1 MRALRIGIDIGGTF
15 TDAALVDGETGAVRV
30 VKVLTTPEDPAKGFM
45 TALERGLAECAA
57 GGRDVAA
64 VVHATT
70 VATNAIIEGKTARVG
85 MLVTRGFRDILE
97 IGRQIR
103 SRLYDV
109 HLQKPAPL
117 VPRRFSLEVG
127 ERLDHEG
134 RVLTPLDLD
143 EVRRAARRLR
153 AEGVEAVVVC
163 LLHSY
168 LNPAHE
174 RAVAAVLREEV
185 PDAFLSVSSD
195 VCPEFREYLR
205 ASTAAVNAAVMPIV
219 SRYVDALESRLHAL
233 GAVAPFYV
241 MQSNGGVMTSASA
254 KARPVYAKAR
264 PVYMVESGPAA
275 GVIAAGAI
283 AAPYGHRNVMSF
295 DMGGTTAKVGLIQDG
310 RLRLSTEIEVGAQSV
325 TPLGE
330 GRGGGYPIR
339 TPVIDL
345 VEVGAGGGS
354 EAWIDAGG
362 ALRVGPRSAGAR
374 PGPVC
379 YGRGGTT
386 PTITDANLVLGRLN
400 PAFFLGGEMTLDA
413 EAARRAIADR
423 VATPLS
429 LDALA
434 AAAGIVEIAN
444 AHMIGAM
451 RLVSVQRGYD
461 PRDFV
466 LVAFGGAGPLHANAL
481 ARELGIPTVLVPPT
495 PGIASAVG
503 MLMTD
508 LRHEFVTTRR
518 MRLDTLTP
526 AALETLFEEFLKEG
540 SARPRRRARRQPSDA
555 AQRRPSLSRSIV
567 RAVDHRAPA
576 HVDRRRCRAAARG
589 VRRRPRARVRLRRA
603 RGRRG
608 AGQRPPRGDR
618 HDAPPAPRAAA
629 RGLARCRRRAQ
640 QHARGLVRRGRRLAQ
655 DPRVRSDEA
664 AEQQRHHR
672 AGDRRGPRREHARAS
687 RMGSRGGPARH
698 PRAATG
704 DIMRRRSSRAAG
716 SL

>member
-1 MRALRIGIDIGGTF
+1 MGALRIGIDIGGTF
-15 TDAALVDGETGAVRV
+15 TDAALVDGDTGAIRV
-30 VKVLTTPEDPAKGFM
+30 VKVLTTPEDPAQGFM
-45 TALERGLAECAA
+45 AALERGLAECQA
-57 GGRDVAA
+57 GGGDVAA

-70 VATNAIIEGKTARVG
+70 VATNAIIEGTTARVG

-109 HLQKPAPL
+109 HLQKPLPL
-117 VPRRFSLEVG
+117 VPRRWSVEIG

-134 RVLTPLDLD
+134 RVLQPLDL
-143 EVRRAARRLR
+143 EEARRAVQQLARER
-153 AEGVEAVVVC
+153 VEAVVVC

-174 RAVAAVLREEV
+174 RAVAALVREIM
-185 PDAFLSVSSD
+185 PDAYLSVSSD
-195 VCPEFREYLR
+195 VCPEYREYLR
-205 ASTAAVNAAVMPIV
+205 ASTTAVNAAVMPIV
-219 SRYVDALESRLHAL
+219 SRYVDALEQRLQAL
-233 GAVAPFYV
+233 GAAAPFYV
-241 MQSNGGVMTSASA
+241 MQSNGGVMTAAS
-254 KARPVYAKAR
+254 AKAR

-283 AAPYGHRNVMSF
+283 AAPYDHRNVMSF

-310 RLRLSTEIEVGAQSV
+310 RLRLSTEIEVGAQAV

-330 GRGGGYPIR
+330 GRGGGYPVR

-374 PGPVC
+374 PGPAC
-379 YGRGGTT
+379 YGRGGAT
-386 PTITDANLVLGRLN
+386 PTITDANLALGRLN
-400 PAFFLGGEMTLDA
+400 PAFFLGGEMALDA
-413 EAARRAIADR
+413 EAARRAIAER
-423 VATPLS
+423 IATPLA
-429 LDALA
+429 LDPLA

-461 PRDFV
+461 PRQFV

-481 ARELGIPTVLVPPT
+481 ARELGIPAVLVPPN

-518 MRLDTLTP
+518 LPLDTLTP
-526 AALETLFEEFLKEG
+526 AALESLFAEFAREG
-540 SARPRRRARRQPSDA
+540 QARLTRDGVPPADRRLLRSVDLRYHGQSFELSIPVPAGALTADDVARLRAEFDAAHERAYGYAAPEDAVELVNVRLAAIGVTPRPRR
-555 AQRRPSLSRSIV
+555 
-567 RAVDHRAPA
+567 APLGQGTR
-576 HVDRRRCRAAARG
+576 DARG
-589 VRRRPRARVRLRRA
+589 ALK
-603 RGRRG
+603 
-608 AGQRPPRGDR
+608 GQREVWFAEVRGWRKTDVLDR
-618 HDAPPAPRAAA
+618 TKLLRGNVVAGPAIVEEHDAST
-629 RGLARCRRRAQ
+629 
-640 QHARGLVRRGRRLAQ
+640 LVHPDWQAT
-655 DPRVRSDEA
+655 VDE
-664 AEQQRHHR
+664 H
-672 AGDRRGPRREHARAS
+672 GNLVL
-687 RMGSRGGPARH
+687 
-698 PRAATG
+698 
-704 DIMRRRSSRAAG
+704 RAAG
-716 SL
+716 

>member
-15 TDAALVDGETGAVRV
+15 TDAALVDGESGAIRV
-30 VKVLTTPEDPAKGFM
+30 VKVLTTPEDPALGFM
-45 TALERGLAECAA
+45 AALERGLAECQAS
-57 GGRDVAA
+57 GHDVAA

-117 VPRRFSLEVG
+117 VPRRWSIEVS

-134 RVLTPLDLD
+134 RVLVALDLD
-143 EVRRAARRLR
+143 QVRQAVRRLR
-153 AEGVEAVVVC
+153 EEAVEAVVVC

-168 LNPAHE
+168 VNPAHE
-174 RAVAAVLREEV
+174 RAVAAVVREAL
-185 PDAFLSVSSD
+185 PAAYLSVSSE
-195 VCPEFREYLR
+195 VCPEYREYLR
-205 ASTAAVNAAVMPIV
+205 ASTTAVNAAVMPIV

-241 MQSNGGVMTSASA
+241 MQSNGGVMTSSS
-254 KARPVYAKAR
+254 AKAR

-283 AAPYGHRNVMSF
+283 AAPYGYRNVMSF

-310 RLRLSTEIEVGAQSV
+310 QLRLATEIEVGAQAV

-330 GRGGGYPIR
+330 GRGGGYPVR

-374 PGPVC
+374 PGPAC
-379 YGRGGTT
+379 YSRGGTT

-400 PAFFLGGEMTLDA
+400 PAFFLGGEMALDA
-413 EAARRAIADR
+413 EAARRAIAGG
-423 VATPLS
+423 VATPLA
-429 LDALA
+429 LDPLA

-461 PRDFV
+461 PRQFV

-481 ARELGIPTVLVPPT
+481 ARELGIPAVLVPPN
-495 PGIASAVG
+495 PGIACAVG

-518 MRLDTLTP
+518 RRLDTLTP
-526 AALETLFEEFLKEG
+526 ATLEALFADFLAEGQARLDRDGVPAADRSMLRSVDLRYHGQSFELPIAVPPGALTAADIARLRAEFDAAHERAYGYAAPEDAVELVNVRLAAIG
-540 SARPRRRARRQPSDA
+540 VTPRPRRAPLPEGGPDPRGALKGTREVWFTEIGGWRTTHVLDRAKLLSGNVVAGPAIVEEHDA
-555 AQRRPSLSRSIV
+555 STLVHPGWEA
-567 RAVDHRAPA
+567 AVD
-576 HVDRRRCRAAARG
+576 
-589 VRRRPRARVRLRRA
+589 
-603 RGRRG
+603 
-608 AGQRPPRGDR
+608 PPGN
-618 HDAPPAPRAAA
+618 
-629 RGLARCRRRAQ
+629 L
-640 QHARGLVRRGRRLAQ
+640 LV
-655 DPRVRSDEA
+655 
-664 AEQQRHHR
+664 
-672 AGDRRGPRREHARAS
+672 
-687 RMGSRGGPARH
+687 
-698 PRAATG
+698 RAAT
-704 DIMRRRSSRAAG
+704 
-716 SL
+716 

>member
-1 MRALRIGIDIGGTF
+1 
-15 TDAALVDGETGAVRV
+15 
-30 VKVLTTPEDPAKGFM
+30 
-45 TALERGLAECAA
+45 
-57 GGRDVAA
+57 
-64 VVHATT
+64 
-70 VATNAIIEGKTARVG
+70 
-85 MLVTRGFRDILE
+85 
-97 IGRQIR
+97 
-103 SRLYDV
+103 
-109 HLQKPAPL
+109 
-117 VPRRFSLEVG
+117 
-127 ERLDHEG
+127 
-134 RVLTPLDLD
+134 
-143 EVRRAARRLR
+143 
-153 AEGVEAVVVC
+153 VC

-174 RAVAAVLREEV
+174 RAVAAVLREEM
-185 PDAFLSVSSD
+185 PGAYLSVSSD

-205 ASTAAVNAAVMPIV
+205 ASTAAVNAGVMPIV

-233 GAVAPFYV
+233 GAAAPFYV
-241 MQSNGGVMTSASA
+241 MQSNGGVMTSAS
-254 KARPVYAKAR
+254 AKAR

-310 RLRLSTEIEVGAQSV
+310 QLRLSTEIEVGAQSV

-374 PGPVC
+374 PGPAC
-379 YGRGGTT
+379 YGRGGGT

-413 EAARRAIADR
+413 EAARRTIADR
-423 VATPLS
+423 VAAPLA
-429 LDALA
+429 LDPVA

-481 ARELGIPTVLVPPT
+481 ARELGIPTVLVPPN

-526 AALETLFEEFLKEG
+526 AALEALFADFVAEGEARLDRDGVPVSDRRTLRSVDLRYHGQSFELSITVPPGTLTAADVARLRAEFDAAHERAYGYAAPEDTVELVNVRLAAIG
-540 SARPRRRARRQPSDA
+540 MTPRPRRAPLREG
-555 AQRRPSLSRSIV
+555 SRHPDG
-567 RAVDHRAPA
+567 A
-576 HVDRRRCRAAARG
+576 
-589 VRRRPRARVRLRRA
+589 LN
-603 RGRRG
+603 GRREVWFAEIG
-608 AGQRPPRGDR
+608 GWRKTSVFDR
-618 HDAPPAPRAAA
+618 AKLLGGNVITGPAIIEGHDASTLVHPGWEATVD
-629 RGLARCRRRAQ
+629 
-640 QHARGLVRRGRRLAQ
+640 QHANLVLRT
-655 DPRVRSDEA
+655 
-664 AEQQRHHR
+664 
-672 AGDRRGPRREHARAS
+672 AR
-687 RMGSRGGPARH
+687 
-698 PRAATG
+698 
-704 DIMRRRSSRAAG
+704 
-716 SL
+716 

>member
-15 TDAALVDGETGAVRV
+15 TDAALVDGETGAIRV
-30 VKVLTTPEDPAKGFM
+30 VKVLTTPEDPAQGFM
-45 TALERGLAECAA
+45 AALERGLAECQAT
-57 GGRDVAA
+57 GRDAAA

-117 VPRRFSLEVG
+117 VPRRFSLEVT

-134 RVLTPLDLD
+134 RVLQPLDLD
-143 EVRRAARRLR
+143 EVRQAARRLR
-153 AEGVEAVVVC
+153 HDDVEAVVVC

-174 RAVAAVLREEV
+174 RAVAEIVRTEL
-185 PDAFLSVSSD
+185 PDVFLSVSSD
-195 VCPEFREYLR
+195 VCPEYREYLR
-205 ASTAAVNAAVMPIV
+205 ASTTAVNAAVMPIV

-233 GAVAPFYV
+233 GAFAPFYV
-241 MQSNGGVMTSASA
+241 MQSNGGVMTSSS
-254 KARPVYAKAR
+254 AKAR

-283 AAPYGHRNVMSF
+283 AAPYGYKNVMSF

-310 RLRLSTEIEVGAQSV
+310 QLRLSTEIEVGAQSV

-374 PGPVC
+374 PGPAC

-400 PAFFLGGEMTLDA
+400 PAFFLGGEMALDA
-413 EAARRAIADR
+413 AAARKAIADR
-423 VATPLS
+423 VAAPLA
-429 LDALA
+429 LDPIA

-461 PRDFV
+461 PRQFV

-481 ARELGIPTVLVPPT
+481 ARELGIPAVLVPPN

-518 MRLDTLTP
+518 VRLDALTP
-526 AALETLFEEFLKEG
+526 EALESLFADFLVEG
-540 SARPRRRARRQPSDA
+540 SARLDRDGVPASNRQMLRSVDLRYHGQSFELSIAVPAGSLTVADVGRLRAEFDAAHERAYGYAAPEDAVELVNVRLAAIGVTPRPRRAPLPPGGRDA
-555 AQRRPSLSRSIV
+555 AKALKGTREVWFAEIGGWRNTNVLDRAKLLSGNVI
-567 RAVDHRAPA
+567 
-576 HVDRRRCRAAARG
+576 
-589 VRRRPRARVRLRRA
+589 
-603 RGRRG
+603 
-608 AGQRPPRGDR
+608 
-618 HDAPPAPRAAA
+618 
-629 RGLARCRRRAQ
+629 
-640 QHARGLVRRGRRLAQ
+640 
-655 DPRVRSDEA
+655 
-664 AEQQRHHR
+664 
-672 AGDRRGPRREHARAS
+672 
-687 RMGSRGGPARH
+687 GGPAIVEEHDASTLVH
-698 PRAATG
+698 PGWEATVDQHGNLVVRAA
-704 DIMRRRSSRAAG
+704 M
-716 SL
+716 

>member
-15 TDAALVDGETGAVRV
+15 TDAALVDGETGAIRV
-30 VKVLTTPEDPAKGFM
+30 VKVLTTPEDPAQGFM
-45 TALERGLAECAA
+45 AALERGLAECQAT
-57 GGRDVAA
+57 GRDVAA

-117 VPRRFSLEVG
+117 VPRRFSLEVT

-134 RVLTPLDLD
+134 RVLQPLDLD
-143 EVRRAARRLR
+143 EVRQAARRLR
-153 AEGVEAVVVC
+153 QEGVEAVVVC

-174 RAVAAVLREEV
+174 RAVAEIVRTEL
-185 PDAFLSVSSD
+185 PDVFLSVSSD
-195 VCPEFREYLR
+195 VCPEYREYLR
-205 ASTAAVNAAVMPIV
+205 ASTTAVNAAVMPIV

-241 MQSNGGVMTSASA
+241 MQSNGGVMTSSS
-254 KARPVYAKAR
+254 AKAR

-283 AAPYGHRNVMSF
+283 AAPYGYKNVMSF

-310 RLRLSTEIEVGAQSV
+310 QLRLSTEIEVGAQSV

-374 PGPVC
+374 PGPAC

-400 PAFFLGGEMTLDA
+400 PAFFLGGEMALDA
-413 EAARRAIADR
+413 GAARKAIADR
-423 VATPLS
+423 VAAPLA
-429 LDALA
+429 LDPIA

-461 PRDFV
+461 PRQFV

-481 ARELGIPTVLVPPT
+481 ARELGIPAVLVPPN

-518 MRLDTLTP
+518 VRLDALTP
-526 AALETLFEEFLKEG
+526 EALESLFADFLVEG
-540 SARPRRRARRQPSDA
+540 SARLDRDGVPASDRQMLRSVDLRYHGQSFELSIAVPAGSLTVADVGRLRAEFDAAHERAYGYAAPEDAVELVNVRLAAIGVTPRPRRAPLPPGGRDA
-555 AQRRPSLSRSIV
+555 AKALKGTREVWFAEIGGWRNTNVLDRAKLLSGNVI
-567 RAVDHRAPA
+567 
-576 HVDRRRCRAAARG
+576 
-589 VRRRPRARVRLRRA
+589 
-603 RGRRG
+603 
-608 AGQRPPRGDR
+608 
-618 HDAPPAPRAAA
+618 
-629 RGLARCRRRAQ
+629 
-640 QHARGLVRRGRRLAQ
+640 
-655 DPRVRSDEA
+655 
-664 AEQQRHHR
+664 
-672 AGDRRGPRREHARAS
+672 
-687 RMGSRGGPARH
+687 GGPAIVEEHDASTLVH
-698 PRAATG
+698 PGWEATVDQHGNLVVRAA
-704 DIMRRRSSRAAG
+704 M
-716 SL
+716 

>member
-15 TDAALVDGETGAVRV
+15 TDAALVDGETGAIRV
-30 VKVLTTPEDPAKGFM
+30 VKVLTTPEDPAQGFM
-45 TALERGLAECAA
+45 AALERGLAECQAS
-57 GGRDVAA
+57 GRDVAA

-117 VPRRFSLEVG
+117 VPRRFSLEVT

-134 RVLTPLDLD
+134 RVLQPLDLD
-143 EVRRAARRLR
+143 EVRQAARRLR
-153 AEGVEAVVVC
+153 QEGVEAVVVC

-174 RAVAAVLREEV
+174 RTVAEIVRAEL
-185 PDAFLSVSSD
+185 PDVFLSVSSD
-195 VCPEFREYLR
+195 VCPEYREYLR
-205 ASTAAVNAAVMPIV
+205 ASTTAVNAAVMPIV

-241 MQSNGGVMTSASA
+241 MQSNGGVMTSSS
-254 KARPVYAKAR
+254 AKAR

-283 AAPYGHRNVMSF
+283 AAPYGYKNVMSF

-310 RLRLSTEIEVGAQSV
+310 QLRLSTEIEVGAQSV

-374 PGPVC
+374 PGPAC

-400 PAFFLGGEMTLDA
+400 PAFFLGGEMALDA
-413 EAARRAIADR
+413 GAARKAIADR
-423 VATPLS
+423 VAAPLA
-429 LDALA
+429 LDPIA

-461 PRDFV
+461 PRQFV

-481 ARELGIPTVLVPPT
+481 ARELGIPAVLVPPN

-518 MRLDTLTP
+518 VRLDALTP
-526 AALETLFEEFLKEG
+526 EALESLFEDFLVEG
-540 SARPRRRARRQPSDA
+540 SARLDRDGVPASNRQMLRSVDLRYHGQSFELSIAVPAGALTVADVGRLRAEFDAAHERAYGYAAPEDAVELVNVRLAAIGVTPRPRRAPLPPGGRDA
-555 AQRRPSLSRSIV
+555 AKALKGTREVWFAEIGGWRNTNVLDRAKLLSGNVI
-567 RAVDHRAPA
+567 
-576 HVDRRRCRAAARG
+576 
-589 VRRRPRARVRLRRA
+589 
-603 RGRRG
+603 
-608 AGQRPPRGDR
+608 
-618 HDAPPAPRAAA
+618 
-629 RGLARCRRRAQ
+629 
-640 QHARGLVRRGRRLAQ
+640 
-655 DPRVRSDEA
+655 
-664 AEQQRHHR
+664 
-672 AGDRRGPRREHARAS
+672 
-687 RMGSRGGPARH
+687 GGPAIVEEHDASTLVH
-698 PRAATG
+698 PGWEATVDQHGNLVVRAA
-704 DIMRRRSSRAAG
+704 M
-716 SL
+716 

>member
-15 TDAALVDGETGAVRV
+15 TDAALVDGETGAIRV
-30 VKVLTTPEDPAKGFM
+30 VKVLTTPDDPAQGFM
-45 TALERGLAECAA
+45 VALERGLAEGQAS
-57 GGRDVAA
+57 GGDVAA

-70 VATNAIIEGKTARVG
+70 VATNAIIEGKIARVG

-109 HLQKPAPL
+109 HLQKPRPL
-117 VPRRFSLEVG
+117 VERRFSLEVS

-134 RVLTPLDLD
+134 RVLTPLDLG
-143 EVRRAARRLR
+143 EVREAARRLR
-153 AEGVEAVVVC
+153 HEGVEAVVVC

-174 RAVAAVLREEV
+174 RAVAAIVREEL
-185 PDAFLSVSSD
+185 PAAYLSVSSE
-195 VCPEFREYLR
+195 VCPEYREYLR
-205 ASTAAVNAAVMPIV
+205 ASTTAVNAAVMPIV

-254 KARPVYAKAR
+254 KARPVY
-264 PVYMVESGPAA
+264 MVESGPAA

-283 AAPYGHRNVMSF
+283 AAPYGYRNVMSF

-310 RLRLSTEIEVGAQSV
+310 QLRLSTEIEVGAQAV

-330 GRGGGYPIR
+330 GRGGGYPVR

-354 EAWIDAGG
+354 EAWIDPGG

-374 PGPVC
+374 PGPAC

-386 PTITDANLVLGRLN
+386 PTITDADLVLGRLN
-400 PAFFLGGEMTLDA
+400 PAFFLGGEMALDA

-423 VATPLS
+423 VATPLA
-429 LDALA
+429 LDPLA

-481 ARELGIPTVLVPPT
+481 ARELGIPAVLVPPN

-518 MRLDTLTP
+518 LRLDTLAPATLEALFAAFLAEGKARLDRDGVPAADRRMLGSVDLRYHGQSFELPIAVPPGTLTP
-526 AALETLFEEFLKEG
+526 ADIARLRTEFDAAHERAYGYAAPEDAVELVNVRLAAIG
-540 SARPRRRARRQPSDA
+540 VTPRPRRAPLPEGPRDPAGALKGTREVWFAEIGGWQKTTVLDRTKLRSGNVIAGPAIVEEHDA
-555 AQRRPSLSRSIV
+555 STLVHPGWEAAVDAHGSLLV
-567 RAVDHRAPA
+567 RA
-576 HVDRRRCRAAARG
+576 
-589 VRRRPRARVRLRRA
+589 
-603 RGRRG
+603 
-608 AGQRPPRGDR
+608 
-618 HDAPPAPRAAA
+618 
-629 RGLARCRRRAQ
+629 
-640 QHARGLVRRGRRLAQ
+640 
-655 DPRVRSDEA
+655 
-664 AEQQRHHR
+664 
-672 AGDRRGPRREHARAS
+672 AS
-687 RMGSRGGPARH
+687 RDVR
-698 PRAATG
+698 
-704 DIMRRRSSRAAG
+704 
-716 SL
+716 

>member
-1 MRALRIGIDIGGTF
+1 MGALRIGIDIGGTF
-15 TDAALVDGETGAVRV
+15 TDAALVDGETGAIRV
-30 VKVLTTPEDPAKGFM
+30 VKVLTTPEDPAQGFM
-45 TALERGLAECAA
+45 AALERGLAECQAT
-57 GGRDVAA
+57 GRDAAA

-117 VPRRFSLEVG
+117 VPRRFSLEVT

-134 RVLTPLDLD
+134 RVLQPLDLD
-143 EVRRAARRLR
+143 EVRQAARRLR
-153 AEGVEAVVVC
+153 QEGVEAVVVC

-174 RAVAAVLREEV
+174 RTVAEIVRAEL
-185 PDAFLSVSSD
+185 PDVFLSVSSD
-195 VCPEFREYLR
+195 VCPEYREYLR
-205 ASTAAVNAAVMPIV
+205 ASTTAVNAAVMPIV

-241 MQSNGGVMTSASA
+241 MQSNGGVMTSSS
-254 KARPVYAKAR
+254 AKAR

-283 AAPYGHRNVMSF
+283 AAPYGYKNVMSF

-310 RLRLSTEIEVGAQSV
+310 QLRLSTEIEVGAQSV

-374 PGPVC
+374 PGPAC

-400 PAFFLGGEMTLDA
+400 PAFFLGGEMALDA
-413 EAARRAIADR
+413 AAARKAIADR
-423 VATPLS
+423 VAAPLA
-429 LDALA
+429 LDPIA

-461 PRDFV
+461 PRQFV

-481 ARELGIPTVLVPPT
+481 ARELGIPAVLVPPN

-518 MRLDTLTP
+518 VRLDALTP
-526 AALETLFEEFLKEG
+526 EALESLFADFLEEG
-540 SARPRRRARRQPSDA
+540 SARLDRDGVPA
-555 AQRRPSLSRSIV
+555 ADRIT
-567 RAVDHRAPA
+567 APA
-576 HVDRRRCRAAARG
+576 AWRP
-589 VRRRPRARVRLRRA
+589 VRRRVGSPVRPGARSHGTKRSTAVRLSPHCRAGERARISS
-603 RGRRG
+603 
-608 AGQRPPRGDR
+608 R
-618 HDAPPAPRAAA
+618 HD
-629 RGLARCRRRAQ
+629 
-640 QHARGLVRRGRRLAQ
+640 
-655 DPRVRSDEA
+655 
-664 AEQQRHHR
+664 
-672 AGDRRGPRREHARAS
+672 
-687 RMGSRGGPARH
+687 
-698 PRAATG
+698 
-704 DIMRRRSSRAAG
+704 
-716 SL
+716 

>member
-15 TDAALVDGETGAVRV
+15 TDAALVDGETGAIRV
-30 VKVLTTPEDPAKGFM
+30 VKVLTTPEDPAQGFM
-45 TALERGLAECAA
+45 AALERGLAECQAT
-57 GGRDVAA
+57 GRDVAA

-117 VPRRFSLEVG
+117 VPRRFSLEVT

-134 RVLTPLDLD
+134 RVLQPLDLD
-143 EVRRAARRLR
+143 EVRQAARRLR
-153 AEGVEAVVVC
+153 QEGVEAVVVC

-174 RAVAAVLREEV
+174 RAVAEIVRAEL
-185 PDAFLSVSSD
+185 PDVFLSVSAD
-195 VCPEFREYLR
+195 VCPEYREYLR
-205 ASTAAVNAAVMPIV
+205 ASTTAVNAAVMPIV

-241 MQSNGGVMTSASA
+241 MQSNGGVMTSSS
-254 KARPVYAKAR
+254 AKAR

-283 AAPYGHRNVMSF
+283 AAPYGYKNVMSF

-310 RLRLSTEIEVGAQSV
+310 QLRLSTEIEVGAQSV

-374 PGPVC
+374 PGPAC

-400 PAFFLGGEMTLDA
+400 PAFFLGGEMALDA
-413 EAARRAIADR
+413 GAARKAIADR
-423 VATPLS
+423 VAAPLA
-429 LDALA
+429 LDPIA

-461 PRDFV
+461 PRQFV

-481 ARELGIPTVLVPPT
+481 ARELGIPAVLVPPN

-518 MRLDTLTP
+518 VRLDALTP
-526 AALETLFEEFLKEG
+526 EALESLFEDFLVEG
-540 SARPRRRARRQPSDA
+540 SARLDRDGVPASNRQMLRSVDLRYHGQSFELSIAVPAGALTVADVGRLRAEFDAAHERAYGYAASEDAVELVNVRLAAIGVTPRPRRAPLPPGGRDA
-555 AQRRPSLSRSIV
+555 AKALKGTREVWFAEIGGWRNTNVLDRAKLLSGNVI
-567 RAVDHRAPA
+567 
-576 HVDRRRCRAAARG
+576 
-589 VRRRPRARVRLRRA
+589 
-603 RGRRG
+603 
-608 AGQRPPRGDR
+608 
-618 HDAPPAPRAAA
+618 
-629 RGLARCRRRAQ
+629 
-640 QHARGLVRRGRRLAQ
+640 
-655 DPRVRSDEA
+655 
-664 AEQQRHHR
+664 
-672 AGDRRGPRREHARAS
+672 
-687 RMGSRGGPARH
+687 GGPAIVEEHDASTLVH
-698 PRAATG
+698 PGWEATVDQHGNLVVRAA
-704 DIMRRRSSRAAG
+704 M
-716 SL
+716 